1 MNPVVILTFPQG
13 MVWERHALPGT
24 RFFSFVGA

>member
-1 MNPVVILTFPQG
+1 MNTVVILTFPQG
-13 MVWERHALPGT
+13 MVGERHALPGK